1 VASSKRGNLANSK
14 WNFLA
19 ATKNKYEKRLS
30 AIVFATVVVRW
41 VVKVPDIK
49 VKALKLYAI

>member
-1 VASSKRGNLANSK
+1 VASRKRGNLANSK

>member
-1 VASSKRGNLANSK
+1 MGNLANSK

-30 AIVFATVVVRW
+30 AIVFDTTAAVVVWW
-41 VVKVPDIK
+41 VVKVSDIK